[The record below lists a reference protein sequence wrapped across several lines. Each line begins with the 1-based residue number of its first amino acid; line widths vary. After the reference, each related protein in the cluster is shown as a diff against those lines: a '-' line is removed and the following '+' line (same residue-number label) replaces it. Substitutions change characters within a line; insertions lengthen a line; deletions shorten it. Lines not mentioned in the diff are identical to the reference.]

1 VTATY
6 RGTLRLQF
14 KRFKGFWNTFR
25 RSKRA
30 LFGVGILILYITM
43 ALAAPLLTSNDPIEG
58 YYVAGDFAAPS
69 WFRFLPGG
77 EKLNENFLLA
87 LDPGFSTVTSLFQEW
102 NFTASSSESGSITLR
117 YDPDVGNG
125 SASMAFRRK
134 SSTVLA
140 QNVEAH
146 LTKEFPFPYGP
157 PKRFS
162 CNFTVFAEGAE
173 KVPVRVSFTIN
184 QVGGNQSDRSFW
196 SKKIENTTETGIT
209 PSPPIDSYDSG
220 FKERIG
226 IATWEDPAKI
236 VFSEPAEYAYNI
248 TVLFMDNKEET
259 IGEEVEAI
267 VYIDDLNVKLYGTAY
282 GALGTD
288 QLGRDIFAQFLY
300 GARISLF
307 VGLLAALLS
316 VSVGLLVGIV
326 SGYVGRFVDEAL
338 MRFSDMLLVL
348 PVLPLLVVL
357 IAVLGTSIGN
367 LIVVIGVLNWMGFA
381 RVVRSQTLSLK
392 ERPFVEAAKAVGAGR
407 LHIIARHILPNVVSL
422 VYVSLALSVPSAIT
436 YEAAISWLGLYDPT
450 VVSWGRILYDA
461 QVNDGIQRLWWVIP
475 PGISIALV
483 SVSFI
488 LLGYALDEILNPKL
502 RRRR

>member
-1 VTATY
+1 VAATY
-6 RGTLRLQF
+6 RGTIRLQI
-14 KRFKGFWNTFR
+14 KRFKEFWNSFR
-25 RSKRA
+25 RSKRG
-30 LFGVGILILYITM
+30 LFGVGILIFYIAI
-43 ALAAPLLTSNDPIEG
+43 ALGAPLLTSNDALKD

-77 EKLNENFLLA
+77 EKLNDNFQLVA
-87 LDPGFSTVTSLFQEW
+87 SSGFPTITSLFQEW

-125 SASMAFRRK
+125 SASLVFRRK

-140 QNVEAH
+140 QKVEAH

-162 CNFTVFAEGAE
+162 CSITVFAEGVE
-173 KVPVRVSFTIN
+173 KVPVRVSFTIS
-184 QVGGNQSDRSFW
+184 QVGGNQSYPSFW
-196 SKKIENTTETGIT
+196 SAKIENATETGIA
-209 PSPPIDSYDSG
+209 PSPPVDSYDSG

-226 IATWEDPAKI
+226 GDIWLDPAKI
-236 VFSEPAEYAYNI
+236 VFSEPANYLYDI
-248 TVLFMDNKEET
+248 SILFTDDKEET
-259 IGEEVEAI
+259 VGEEFEAI
-267 VYIDDLNVKLYGTAY
+267 IYIDDLDVKLYGTAY

-288 QLGRDIFAQFLY
+288 QLGRDIFSQFLY

-307 VGLLAALLS
+307 VGLL
-316 VSVGLLVGIV
+316 
-326 SGYVGRFVDEAL
+326 
-338 MRFSDMLLVL
+338 
-348 PVLPLLVVL
+348 
-357 IAVLGTSIGN
+357 
-367 LIVVIGVLNWMGFA
+367 IGVLNWMGFA

-436 YEAAISWLGLYDPT
+436 YEAALSWLGLYDPK
-450 VVSWGRILYDA
+450 VISWGRMLYDA
-461 QVNDGIQRLWWVIP
+461 QINEGIERLWWIIP